1 MSQGFP
7 PPGPQPHQPPQPPQW
22 GGQPPQ
28 QQPFQ
33 QQPYPQ
39 GPGWGAPV
47 PPPKRRRTGLIVTL
61 SVLGGLVLLGGCGA
75 LVVSVVSNVPAVQES
90 SSSGESSQD
99 EAPGKDAP
107 AKDDASGK
115 KPGEEKPAGKED
127 DAKADAAADVK
138 LSTCEVNDLTKWP
151 SVDVEIVNH
160 SDVKSNYIVTVE
172 FVDKSGTRVAEGM
185 AAANNL
191 APGQKSTQKA
201 QGLGDSPAD
210 TKCKVTDVTR
220 YPSVG

>member
-7 PPGPQPHQPPQPPQW
+7 PPGPQPQQPQQPPQW
-22 GGQPPQ
+22 GGPSPQ
-28 QQPFQ
+28 QPYQ

-47 PPPKRRRTGLIVTL
+47 PPPKQRRTGLIITL

-75 LVVSVVSNVPAVQES
+75 LVVSVVSTGTVHEG
-90 SSSGESSQD
+90 SSSGESSVD

-107 AKDDASGK
+107 AKDDASGE
-115 KPGEEKPAGKED
+115 KPGAEKPAEKKN

-138 LSTCEVNDLTKWP
+138 LSKCEVDDLTKWP

-160 SDVKSNYIVTVE
+160 GDVKSNYIVTVE
-172 FVDKSGTRVAEGM
+172 FVDGSGTRVAEGM

-220 YPSVG
+220 YPSAG